1 MTKPTGT
8 VISAGENGSLELAD
22 GISRLWKA
30 VPHLDFREQSH
41 KRTMGKRMGLNG
53 STCKTDSISEDGRL
67 DPSQDDTGLSES
79 LSPGVPTH

>member
-1 MTKPTGT
+1 MTKSTST
-8 VISAGENGSLELAD
+8 IISAGENGSLQLAN

-30 VPHLDFREQSH
+30 LPHLDFRERLH
-41 KRTMGKRMGLNG
+41 KCTMGKIMGLNG

-67 DPSQDDTGLSES
+67 DLSQNDTRLSES